1 MSNNVFEK
9 EEEKLEEEENKKD
22 KNEEIKYRKPR
33 RRI

>member
-1 MSNNVFEK
+1 MSNNVIEK
-9 EEEKLEEEENKKD
+9 EEEENKKD